1 MPLLQVRDCPDE
13 LYEKLTQVARS
24 EHRSIAQQ
32 TIVLLRKALHL
43 NECRIVRRQITF
55 KAIDDLTIKDSG
67 SFPNPA
73 DMIREDR
80 ER

>member
-1 MPLLQVRDCPDE
+1 MSLLQVRDCPDE
-13 LYEKLTQVARS
+13 LYEILSQVARS

-43 NECRIVRRQITF
+43 KESRIVRRQITF
-55 KAIDDLTIKDSG
+55 KAIDDLTIKNPE
-67 SFPNPA
+67 SFPDPA
-73 DMIREDR
+73 DLIREDR